1 MTGEGVAQLRIGELS
16 RRVDVP
22 PTLLRAWERRYG
34 LLKPVRSEGNFRLY
48 SLDDVA
54 RVWAM
59 KAHLERGH
67 AAAEAA
73 RLALAERSTDQGS
86 PLAGGGSSPAAQE
99 LREALVSFDE
109 AQAQRLLDRA
119 FALQELEQVLAE
131 IVLPCLREI
140 GEQWARNEIGVAQ
153 EHFASTLLRSRL
165 LALAQGWN
173 SAPGPTAALA
183 CAPGEHHDIGLISF
197 GLALWRRGWR
207 ILYIGQDT
215 PVDQLRRV
223 AASVSLSL
231 VVVAAHTSEPFSE
244 HRSELEELAAEV
256 RLAIAGAGATPE
268 IAALLGASELNGDA
282 VAAAATVADWTGA
295 QRGIDSP
302 QATSGGAA
310 MDERENGTTTEEQ
323 SEGFGDDVAEGGAG
337 EQGPPPETVQ
347 DDLTEGGTVDPS
359 P

>member
-1 MTGEGVAQLRIGELS
+1 MPGEDVPQLRIGELS
-16 RRVDVP
+16 RRVGVP

-34 LLKPVRSEGNFRLY
+34 LLKPTRSEGNFRLY

-59 KAHLERGH
+59 KAQLERGH

-73 RLALAERSTDQGS
+73 RLALAERGVDSGA
-86 PLAGGGSSPAAQE
+86 PLAAAAAAPAVQE
-99 LREALVSFDE
+99 LREALVRFDE
-109 AQAQRLLDRA
+109 AGAQRLLDRA
-119 FALQELEQVLAE
+119 FALHELEHVLAE
-131 IVLPCLREI
+131 IVLPCLRQI

-173 SAPGPTAALA
+173 SAPGPAAALA
-183 CAPGEHHDIGLISF
+183 CAPGEHHDIGLICF

-207 ILYIGQDT
+207 IVYIGQDT
-215 PVDQLRRV
+215 PVGQLRRV

-231 VVVAAHTSEPFSE
+231 VVVVAHTSEPFSQ

-268 IAALLGASELNGDA
+268 IAALLGASDLDGDA
-282 VAAAATVADWTGA
+282 VAAAETVADWPGA
-295 QRGIDSP
+295 RGGIGNP
-302 QATSGGAA
+302 QATTGGAA
-310 MDERENGTTTEEQ
+310 MGEREDETTTEEQ
-323 SEGFGDDVAEGGAG
+323 SGGFGDDVAEGGAG
-337 EQGPPPETVQ
+337 EQGPPPETIQ